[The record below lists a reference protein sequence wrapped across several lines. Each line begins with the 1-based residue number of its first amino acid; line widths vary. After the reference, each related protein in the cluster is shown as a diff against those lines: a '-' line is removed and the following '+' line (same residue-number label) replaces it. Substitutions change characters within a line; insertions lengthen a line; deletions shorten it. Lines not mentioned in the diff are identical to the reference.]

1 MRQPIRNNRLVLFAS
16 LLLCVSAFSLS
27 PDPAMADKLAEV
39 PLADVKLTDGFWKSR
54 LDTNR
59 TVTAWHN
66 LHECETT
73 GRIRNFERVARHE
86 TGKQEGLRFN
96 DSDVYKVIEGASY
109 ILAGGKDEKLDKYLD
124 DLIATMAA
132 AQMPD
137 GYLYTKYQL
146 EGIDKRFTNLK
157 DMHEMYCAGHLIEA
171 GVAHHRATGKRAL
184 LDVGIKFA
192 DLLDSTFGPDKRRD
206 VSGHEEIELALV
218 KLSDETGDAK
228 YRKLADFFVHLRGRP
243 DARKSWGDYHQD
255 ARPLEEADQVVGHAV
270 RQMYFLCAAADV
282 TSHGD
287 ADYTQP
293 MERLWQDLVERKM
306 YITGGVGARHDG
318 EAFGAPYELPN
329 ESAYA
334 ETCAAI
340 GSALWNHRMNLLT
353 GDAKYADVVERA
365 TCNGI
370 LSGVSLGGDKFFYVN
385 PLASKGGHHRQSW
398 YDCACCPPNVQRYF
412 ASLPSRAY
420 ASDADG
426 NVCVNLYAA
435 GEARVIRPGGGG
447 EIRIRQE
454 TDYPW
459 DGKVKLTINPEPAA
473 KCAIKLRIPSW
484 CEGATIAAKGQTIEP
499 KIDKGYAVVEG
510 DWRGGD
516 TIELNLPMPIK
527 RVHADPRVKDDVG
540 RVAIRRGPIVY
551 CAEGADNGGK
561 AMDLSLPPDEALRVE
576 KAADLLGGVNV
587 IKGKSITLV
596 PYYAW
601 DNRAAGEMAVWLKES
616 PLR

>member
-1 MRQPIRNNRLVLFAS
+1 MRVVFLVTTLFSS
-16 LLLCVSAFSLS
+16 L
-27 PDPAMADKLAEV
+27 AMAAALTEV
-39 PLADVKLTDGFWKSR
+39 PLPDVKLADGFWKQK

-59 TVTAWHN
+59 TATVWHN
-66 LHECETT
+66 FHECETT

-86 TGKQEGLRFN
+86 KGKQEGLLFN
-96 DSDVYKVIEGASY
+96 DSDVYKVMEGASY

-146 EGIDKRFTNLK
+146 EGIDQRFTNLK

-184 LDVGIKFA
+184 LDVAIKFA
-192 DLLDSTFGPDKRRD
+192 DLLDSTFGPDKRHD
-206 VSGHEEIELALV
+206 VCGHEEIELALV
-218 KLSDETGDAK
+218 KLSDETGEAK

-293 MERLWQDLVERKM
+293 MHRLWQNLVERKM
-306 YITGGVGARHDG
+306 YITGGVGAKHEG
-318 EAFGAPYELPN
+318 EAFGDPYELPN

-365 TCNGI
+365 SYNGI
-370 LSGVSLGGDKFFYVN
+370 LSGVSLSGDKFFYVN
-385 PLASKGGHHRQSW
+385 PLASKGGHHRQAW
-398 YDCACCPPNVQRYF
+398 YDCACCPPNVLRYF

-426 NVCVNLYAA
+426 NVYVNLYAA
-435 GEARVIRPGGGG
+435 GEGRVIRPGG
-447 EIRIRQE
+447 EIRIKQE
-454 TDYPW
+454 TDYPR
-459 DGKVKLTINPEPAA
+459 DGKVKLTINPEPAVT
-473 KCAIKLRIPSW
+473 CAIKLRIPSW
-484 CEGATIAAKGQTIEP
+484 CEGASIAINGKSPGFAVVN
-499 KIDKGYAVVEG
+499 GYAIIHG
-510 DWRGGD
+510 DWHAGD

-527 RVHADPRVKDDVG
+527 RVHADERVKDDVG
-540 RVAIRRGPIVY
+540 CVAVQRGPIVY
-551 CAEGADNGGK
+551 CAEAVDNGGK
-561 AMDLSLPPDEALRVE
+561 AMDLSLPAGEALRVE
-576 KAADLLGGVNV
+576 RAADLLGGVNV

-601 DNRAAGEMAVWLKES
+601 DNRAAGEMAVWLAES
-616 PLR
+616 SSK